1 MYFMKRFWKYFPML
15 IAMPTMLIF
24 SSCTY
29 LKNAEDEDAVARVG
43 EHYLLRDELK
53 NALNGA
59 LNAEDSLV
67 VVNNYINE
75 WAKDQ
80 LLFERAR
87 ININEGKQEEFEE
100 LVSQYR
106 ADLYINAYKEA
117 LVNKGMDT
125 VVSREDLVAYYEAN
139 KHNFR
144 LNEDLLKLRYI
155 SIPKDFTGLEG
166 IRQAFETFDET
177 SVDLLRSKA
186 LKFRF
191 YTLNDSTWVRV
202 SEVVKK
208 IPVLTADNKNEYLK
222 KSQIFELSD
231 SLGVYLVAV
240 KDVLKRTETPPLD
253 YVEPTIKKILL
264 NKRKLEY
271 IRTLE
276 QELLDEATRD
286 KEFEILK

>member
-1 MYFMKRFWKYFPML
+1 MKRIWNYFPVL
-15 IAMPTMLIF
+15 LALLALF
-24 SSCTY
+24 SCTY
-29 LKNAEDEDAVARVG
+29 LKKVEEDDAVARVG
-43 EHYLLRDELK
+43 EQYLLRDDLEGV
-53 NALNGA
+53 LNG
-59 LNAEDSLV
+59 NISAEDSLV

-87 ININEGKQEEFEE
+87 INISEVKQAEFEE

-125 VVSREDLVAYYEAN
+125 VVSQAELVAYYEAN

-144 LNEDLLKLRYI
+144 LNEDLMKLRYI
-155 SIPKDFTGLEG
+155 SIPKDFNGLDEVKK
-166 IRQAFETFDET
+166 AFEEFKDE
-177 SVDLLRSKA
+177 DIALLRNKA

-191 YTLNDSTWVRV
+191 YTFDDSTWVRG

-208 IPVLTADNKNEYLK
+208 IPVLTPDNKDEYLK
-222 KSQIFELSD
+222 KSQFFELSD